1 MSALPV
7 GSAQAPPEQAAAGA
21 CPGCWL
27 LPPAGQS
34 WPAERVRELPPEV
47 LAYVGDALFTL
58 VVRLRA
64 LRGRA
69 VAGGG
74 QACGQGQGWP
84 ALRVR
89 DLHREVA
96 PLTRAAGQ
104 ARLLEALWPLL
115 SAPEQDL
122 ARRARNRRAGRRP
135 RGASAGEYRR
145 STALEALL
153 GYWLLAGEMARMA
166 ELLQAA
172 LPEQAAGQAGGAAGE
187 GEGAGAGVGEGIP

>member
-1 MSALPV
+1 VSARPAR
-7 GSAQAPPEQAAAGA
+7 SAQAPDEQAAAGA
-21 CPGCWL
+21 CPGSWL
-27 LPPAGQS
+27 FPPPGQS

-58 VVRLRA
+58 VVRLWA

-69 VAGGG
+69 GTSGG
-74 QACGQGQGWP
+74 QACGQAWP
-84 ALRVR
+84 TLRVR

-96 PLTRAAGQ
+96 PLTRAGGQ
-104 ARLLEALWPLL
+104 ARLLETLWPLL

-172 LPEQAAGQAGGAAGE
+172 LPKQAAGQHGGAAAE
-187 GEGAGAGVGEGIP
+187 GEGAAAGVREGIP